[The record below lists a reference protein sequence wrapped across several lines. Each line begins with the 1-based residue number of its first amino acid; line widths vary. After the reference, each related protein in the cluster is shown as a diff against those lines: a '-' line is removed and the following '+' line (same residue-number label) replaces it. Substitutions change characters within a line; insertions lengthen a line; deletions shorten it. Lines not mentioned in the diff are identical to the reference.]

1 MSSGLPSMFK
11 TPKHR
16 SFDYKPVYYDEQKER
31 KAELERLVEEARTG
45 EISDERRLELLRSK
59 INSKWSSGS
68 RSATKTQAF
77 SQKLRFMLILAALAG
92 LVWFFFNWA

>member
-1 MSSGLPSMFK
+1 MFK

-45 EISDERRLELLRSK
+45 EVSDERRLELLRSK
-59 INSKWSSGS
+59 ISSKWSGAG
-68 RSATKTQAF
+68 RGAGKPKAF
-77 SQKLRFMLILAALAG
+77 GQKLRFLMIVAVLGGLIWL
-92 LVWFFFNWA
+92 FFNWG